1 MKINPF
7 FLLYQWF
14 IALPV
19 LIVITA
25 LVALATIILSPI
37 TPNSQIAYYPARW
50 WGRMFCYLLFIRV
63 KISGLEHLDPKQSY
77 IVAANHQ
84 SAFDIFVIYGWYPYI
99 FKWIMKAELRRI
111 PLVGKACESVGHI
124 FMDRSNPVAARKSL
138 ERAESQLTNGIS
150 VVIFPEGTRTYTG
163 KMMKFKKG
171 AFRLATELR
180 LPIAPLT
187 IRGSF
192 DRMKRNTFMVSPG
205 VIELIFHAPVDISPY
220 SPDQLAPLMQVTYDI
235 IESAL

>member
-1 MKINPF
+1 
-7 FLLYQWF
+7 
-14 IALPV
+14 
-19 LIVITA
+19 
-25 LVALATIILSPI
+25 
-37 TPNSQIAYYPARW
+37 
-50 WGRMFCYLLFIRV
+50 
-63 KISGLEHLDPKQSY
+63 
-77 IVAANHQ
+77 
-84 SAFDIFVIYGWYPYI
+84 
-99 FKWIMKAELRRI
+99 MKAELRQI

-171 AFRLATELR
+171 AFRLATELQ

-192 DRMKRNTFMVSPG
+192 DRLKRNTFMVSPG
-205 VIELIFHAPVDISPY
+205 VIELIFHAPVDVSPY